1 MTYKAPLKDIRF
13 VLDHVTPIAE
23 LAQYEPFA
31 HAEPD
36 MVEGLLGEAARFC
49 EEAVAPT
56 NADADK
62 QGSQLVDGGVK
73 TPDSFPK
80 VYEQYVAA
88 GWGALAHPADL
99 GGGNFP
105 HLVANAF
112 KEMLTSANMAF
123 SLGPLLTTGAVEML
137 EAHASEEQKQL
148 YATKMISGEW
158 TGTMNLTEPHAG
170 SDVGALTTKAVKQDD
185 GSYRITGQKIFI
197 TYGDHDMTDQI
208 VHLVLAR
215 VPDAPVGTKGIS
227 CFIVPKFLLDD
238 DGNVTDQRNDVTV
251 VGVEHKL
258 GIHASPTCTLAFGEE
273 SDGAIGY
280 LIGNENEGM
289 RYMFTMMNDAR
300 LGVGIQG
307 LSIAERAYQQAL
319 GYAQERRQ
327 GRAPGGEKGEASA
340 IIDHPDIRR
349 MLMTMKAYIEA
360 LRALCYAN
368 GHAIDVAHGHPDE
381 GARAEAQKLA
391 DLLTPLS
398 KGWGTDLGVDLT
410 SLGIQVHG
418 GMGYVEETGAAQ
430 HFRDAR
436 IAPIY
441 EGTNGIQAL
450 DLVGRKLPYDGGAFV
465 KGFLADWQALAQE
478 LSQNSGE
485 GVEGDLGAIG
495 QQLQAALSTLGDA
508 TDHIFANATNPRE
521 VFAGATPYARMFG
534 QTVGGAYLAKSAKVA
549 AELLA
554 KGEGDEDFLRA
565 KIATARFY
573 ADQLLPQVAGLLGS
587 VVAPSDQLFAIP
599 DAALAS

>member
-1 MTYKAPLKDIRF
+1 MSYKAPMRDIRF
-13 VLDHVTPIAE
+13 VLEHITPISELAE
-23 LAQYEPFA
+23 LEPFG
-31 HAEPD
+31 HADPG
-36 MVEGLLGEAARFC
+36 MVDGLLSEAARFC

-56 NADADK
+56 NKEGDE
-62 QGSQLVDGGVK
+62 QGSKLVDGGVK

-80 VYEQYVAA
+80 VYEQYVGA

-105 HLVANAF
+105 HVVANAF

-137 EAHASEEQKQL
+137 EAHASEEQKQV
-148 YATKMISGEW
+148 YVTKMISGEW

-170 SDVGALTTKAVKQDD
+170 SDVGALTTKAVKQED

-197 TYGDHDMTDQI
+197 TYGDHDMTEQI

-215 VPDAPVGTKGIS
+215 TPDAPPGTKGIS
-227 CFIVPKFLLDD
+227 CFIVPKFLVND
-238 DGNVTDQRNDVTV
+238 DGSLGERNDVTV

-273 SDGAIGY
+273 SDGAVGY

-319 GYAQERRQ
+319 AYAVERRQ
-327 GRAPGGEKGEASA
+327 GRAPGADPGESSP
-340 IIDHPDIRR
+340 IIQHADIRR

-368 GHAIDVAHGHPDE
+368 AFAIDMAHNHPDE
-381 GARAEAQKLA
+381 DVRQEQKKLA

-398 KGWGTDLGVDLT
+398 KGWGTDLGVELT
-410 SLGIQVHG
+410 SIGIQIHG

-465 KGFLADWQALAQE
+465 KGFLADVTAFAAGLD
-478 LSQNSGE
+478 
-485 GVEGDLGAIG
+485 GD
-495 QQLQAALSTLGDA
+495 TLGPIGTRLAAAVQTLEKA
-508 TDHIFANATNPRE
+508 TDHIFANASNPAE

-534 QTVGGAYLAKSAKVA
+534 QVAGGWYLAK
-549 AELLA
+549 E
-554 KGEGDEDFLRA
+554 A
-565 KIATARFY
+565 KIAAGLLADGQGDADFLQAKLVTARFY
-573 ADQLLPQVAGLLGS
+573 ADQLLPLVDGLVDAVTS
-587 VVAPSDQLFAIP
+587 PSEQLFALSEEQ
-599 DAALAS
+599 LAG

>member
-13 VLDHVTPIAE
+13 VLEHVTPIAE
-23 LAQYEPFA
+23 LAQLEAFG
-31 HAEPD
+31 HAEPE
-36 MVEGLLGEAARFC
+36 MVDGLLSEAARFC

-56 NADADK
+56 NAEADK

-80 VYEQYVAA
+80 LYEQYVAA
-88 GWGALAHPADL
+88 GWGALAHPAEL
-99 GGGNFP
+99 GGGAFP
-105 HLVANAF
+105 HVVANAF

-123 SLGPLLTTGAVEML
+123 SLGPLLSTGAVELM
-137 EAHASEEQKQL
+137 EAHCSEEQKQV

-170 SDVGALTTKAVKQDD
+170 SDVGALTTKAIPQDD
-185 GSYRITGQKIFI
+185 GTYRITGNKIFI
-197 TYGDHDMTDQI
+197 TYGDHDMADQI

-215 VPDAPVGTKGIS
+215 TPDAPPGTKGIS
-227 CFIVPKFLLDD
+227 CFIVPKYLVND
-238 DGNVTDQRNDVTV
+238 DGSLGERNDVHV

-258 GIHASPTCTLAFGEE
+258 GIHASPTCTMAFGEN
-273 SDGAIGY
+273 SDGAVGY
-280 LIGNENEGM
+280 LIGEENQGM

-307 LSIAERAYQQAL
+307 LSIAERAYQQAVA
-319 GYAQERRQ
+319 YAVERRQ
-327 GRAPGGEKGEASA
+327 GRAPGGEKGEQSP
-340 IIDHPDIRR
+340 IIQHADIRR

-368 GHAIDVAHGHPDE
+368 GFAIDLAKNHPDAAVRE
-381 GARAEAQKLA
+381 QQQKLA

-398 KGWGTDLGVDLT
+398 KGWGTDLGVELT
-410 SLGIQVHG
+410 SLNIQIHG

-450 DLVGRKLPYDGGAFV
+450 DLVGRKLPYDGGAYV
-465 KGFLADWQALAQE
+465 KGFLADMASFASELDGDSDLA
-478 LSQNSGE
+478 
-485 GVEGDLGAIG
+485 AIG
-495 QQLQAALSTLGDA
+495 ERLAAGVATLDRA
-508 TDHIFANATNPRE
+508 TDHIFANAGNPAE

-534 QTVGGAYLAKSAKVA
+534 QVVGGWYLAKEAKA
-549 AELLA
+549 AAAQLA
-554 KGEGDEDFLRA
+554 AGEGDKSFLEA
-565 KIATARFY
+565 KVATARFY
-573 ADQLLPQVAGLLGS
+573 ADQLLPMVDGLLAS
-587 VVAPSDQLFAIP
+587 VTSPSEELFAL
-599 DAALAS
+599 DEDQFVA